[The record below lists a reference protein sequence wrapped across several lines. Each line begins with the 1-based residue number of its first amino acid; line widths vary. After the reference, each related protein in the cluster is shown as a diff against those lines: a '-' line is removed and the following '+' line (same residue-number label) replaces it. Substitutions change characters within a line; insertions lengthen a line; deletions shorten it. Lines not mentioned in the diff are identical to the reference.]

1 MNRLAEASAFLRK
14 WFDSLAKS
22 DPLHLPAGLLLGEA
36 IYAQGSIN
44 PQITR
49 PGKD

>member
-14 WFDSLAKS
+14 WFDTLPET

-36 IYAQGSIN
+36 IYAQGSAT
-44 PQITR
+44 PR
-49 PGKD
+49 R